1 MACSARSSN
10 IRARSIRSLAL
21 GMGHLNTDFQTTY
34 RRKPLPAEIGA
45 ASNRCVQ
52 ADALSLLSRLRA
64 SRLNLGSELTGLIYS
79 AHPFVEIND
88 FAPIHSRIDVAN
100 RSAFRAAQMG
110 ADFAPVPIRQGLQ
123 WQPAAVST
131 DFAFG
136 RPNAIDQHSPEARVH
151 VDGAFPI
158 TQPTCRFSTPGHRA
172 SKRGRFMSANPASP
186 WVGN

>member
-1 MACSARSSN
+1 MCAGGR
-10 IRARSIRSLAL
+10 
-21 GMGHLNTDFQTTY
+21 
-34 RRKPLPAEIGA
+34 
-45 ASNRCVQ
+45 
-52 ADALSLLSRLRA
+52 ALSLSRLRGG
-64 SRLNLGSELTGLIYS
+64 RLNLGSELTGLIYS

-136 RPNAIDQHSPEARVH
+136 RPNAIDQHSPEARVQ
-151 VDGAFPI
+151 VDGAFPVPK
-158 TQPTCRFSTPGHRA
+158 PTCRFSTPGHGA
-172 SKRGRFMSANPASP
+172 SKRGGFTGANPASA
-186 WVGN
+186 WVRNRSDPLRLADVSKSPRESPPRTMGEEVRVAA